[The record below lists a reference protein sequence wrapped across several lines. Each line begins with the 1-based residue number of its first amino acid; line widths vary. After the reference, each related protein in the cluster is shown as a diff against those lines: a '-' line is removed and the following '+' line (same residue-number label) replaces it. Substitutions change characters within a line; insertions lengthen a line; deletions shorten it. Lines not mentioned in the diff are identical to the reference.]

1 MNPKQKRRLFTG
13 IGIFLSL
20 TFLYFCFHSLDREQL
35 LQALTLP
42 HPWFLLVA
50 LAINGLT
57 MMARTEVWRVL
68 LNPIQRI
75 SYWTLFDILHI
86 GYMANNL
93 LPLKAG
99 EFFRASFVAKKW
111 KLPYTQV
118 LTSVGLERYFTGFS
132 LILLFL
138 WIASRLDM
146 PLWIKSGVYVLV
158 AVLTSVQ
165 IALTLLWKKKPNLKK
180 WEQRHPLLYRS
191 IETLSHIGEGSYALR
206 SGKTFL
212 LLTSYA
218 LVTWIMQIAT
228 LQATEAAFGIDT
240 TWIQSAFV
248 VTAVNLAISLP
259 SAPGNLGTFELAS
272 VLAFGFLGL
281 DKASALAVG
290 IFFHLIQVIP
300 VTLVGLFYFFRWGL
314 RFKDMEAGEELAGAQ
329 G

>member
-1 MNPKQKRRLFTG
+1 MSVMQKRRLFTG
-13 IGIFLSL
+13 IGILLSL
-20 TFLYFCFHSLDREQL
+20 VFLYFCFHSLDRKQL
-35 LQALTLP
+35 AQALTLP

-50 LAINGLT
+50 VFINGLA
-57 MMARTEVWRVL
+57 MMARTEIWRVL
-68 LNPIQRI
+68 LNPIRRI
-75 SYWTLFDILHI
+75 PYWTLFDILHI

-138 WIASRLDM
+138 WIALRLDM
-146 PLWIKSGVYVLV
+146 PLWIKSGVYVL
-158 AVLTSVQ
+158 AAILTGVQ
-165 IALTLLWKKKPNLKK
+165 IALSLLWKKKPNLKK

-218 LVTWIMQIAT
+218 LVTWIMQVAT
-228 LQATEAAFGIDT
+228 LQATETAFGIDM

-290 IFFHLIQVIP
+290 IFFHLIQVVP

-314 RFKDMEAGEELAGAQ
+314 RFQDMESRKELASI
-329 G
+329 